1 MEGASQGIWPASW
14 GCLACHLVRQYGV
27 IYATCN
33 LLKCNHHLKDHT
45 DYPSPPSHTH
55 TLFSTSLHP
64 HSGFGGEDDAELEAE
79 LMALEGKSSGKQ
91 AKKKGGKMDLDSLIA
106 GANKIGED
114 VEDDD
119 EEDLSDI
126 DDEELLG
133 ELQVCSQ
140 GGT

>member
-1 MEGASQGIWPASW
+1 
-14 GCLACHLVRQYGV
+14 
-27 IYATCN
+27 
-33 LLKCNHHLKDHT
+33 
-45 DYPSPPSHTH
+45 
-55 TLFSTSLHP
+55 
-64 HSGFGGEDDAELEAE
+64 
-79 LMALEGKSSGKQ
+79 MALEGKSSGKQ

-133 ELQVCSQ
+133 ELQVCIAGEGHRECGWSY
-140 GGT
+140 GEGRVKARKLVEGEWRPSPLLFFHSVV